1 MISNIISVAFNYY
14 KSDELS
20 YEQTKIF
27 CCENILANM
36 GALIKQYHLSPEDLR
51 EIDEFIRDDVLD
63 YLLKRYPLTE
73 SIIVNQALEKLAK
86 APDLTE
92 ALQNDFFLNSQ
103 ISF

>member
-1 MISNIISVAFNYY
+1 
-14 KSDELS
+14 
-20 YEQTKIF
+20 
-27 CCENILANM
+27 M

-63 YLLKRYPLTE
+63 YLLKKYPLTE

-86 APDLTE
+86 APDLSE